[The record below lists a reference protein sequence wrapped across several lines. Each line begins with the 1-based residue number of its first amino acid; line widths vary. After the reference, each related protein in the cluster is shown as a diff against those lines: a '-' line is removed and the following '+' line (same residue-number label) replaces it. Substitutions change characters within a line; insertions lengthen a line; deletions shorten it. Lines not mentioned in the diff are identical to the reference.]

1 MKLIMKIEEI
11 LEDVGRHPCIP
22 LPSFPGGRR
31 RPRPACRAA
40 TSFEQFDGNQSS
52 ERKQGRGREVG
63 GRGRRIDA

>member
-11 LEDVGRHPCIP
+11 LEDVGRPLHPSS
-22 LPSFPGGRR
+22 LVSRR
-31 RPRPACRAA
+31 EAAATACRAA

-63 GRGRRIDA
+63 DVEEG